1 VKKKSMSA
9 SLPKDLEKALER
21 FPQVLVLNRK
31 RLQKKRK
38 TVAKFREL
46 ARKVH
51 LEVQTTMRQRPSVK
65 PEVAHRWRLCP
76 PGQHWVSEHFVS
88 GSSKRRA
95 GHCASNPSGRDQ
107 LYPDEMHQM
116 ANTHFAGRSA
126 GISSASRIGFPN
138 GDQFDDLIWGWTVY
152 WNEILKPETPLDPN
166 LIKALVASE
175 SSFNPAA
182 KALAGKG
189 NFARG
194 LLQVTDETRLILRD
208 ERGELKDH
216 YVNISDKD
224 AYNSNLNICAG
235 VRWLFQKRLLASV
248 RLKRQATWE
257 EAVDEYKAFLSKRLR
272 GQKYNKVPMEKFK
285 QYAERL
291 TQKRPL

>member
-1 VKKKSMSA
+1 MKGKTKPP
-9 SLPKDLEKALER
+9 SLPKDIERALER
-21 FPQVLVLNRK
+21 FPKILVLNRK

-38 TVAKFREL
+38 TVAKFKDL
-46 ARKVH
+46 ARSVH
-51 LEVQTTMRQRPSVK
+51 REVLKTMRK
-65 PEVAHRWRLCP
+65 PPQKSQGKHPWRLCP
-76 PGQHWVSEHFVS
+76 PGCDH
-88 GSSKRRA
+88 
-95 GHCASNPSGRDQ
+95 

-116 ANTHFAGRSA
+116 AKIHFEGHS
-126 GISSASRIGFPN
+126 GGVGSASRIDFPS
-138 GDQFDDLIWGWTVY
+138 GDQFDDLIWGWTAY
-152 WNEILKPETPLDPN
+152 WNEVLKPETPLDPN

-235 VRWLFQKRLLASV
+235 VRWLFQKRFLASV
-248 RLKRQATWE
+248 RLKRLATWE
-257 EAVDEYKAFLSKRLR
+257 EAVEEYKSSLSKRLR
-272 GQKYNKVPMEKFK
+272 GQKYNKEPMEKFK
-285 QYAERL
+285 KYVERL
-291 TQKRPL
+291 TQKGSL